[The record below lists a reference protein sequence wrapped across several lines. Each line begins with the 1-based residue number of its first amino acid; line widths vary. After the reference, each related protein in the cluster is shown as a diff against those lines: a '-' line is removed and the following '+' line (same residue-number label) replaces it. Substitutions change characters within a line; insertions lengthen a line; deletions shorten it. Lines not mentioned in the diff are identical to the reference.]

1 MADKTWL
8 GKTGGT
14 QRMQRTLIHWFRHI
28 DTRLIC
34 WFTALW
40 VLGYI
45 LLLGRERRASWHYWR
60 RRQGK
65 RPLAACRWMWRQYY
79 AMSDVVLDRFAAFAG
94 QRFDI
99 HTDDPNGLMER
110 LQQGQEGFV
119 VISSHIGN
127 QELAGYFTQ
136 SKKPMHVLI
145 YLGDTQ
151 TMNEQRTR
159 MFEQKNLYFLP
170 VEADGSHVFEMHE
183 VLSRGDALSIHGD
196 RTFTDSRTLLLP
208 FLSAEAVFPEGP
220 FRVAAAERVQVVTMF
235 MLRTGH
241 NRYELRIRGLSRP
254 EDNAL
259 NNKQLARALAERYA
273 AEMEAALSDYPEQW
287 FNFYEFWNE

>member
-1 MADKTWL
+1 
-8 GKTGGT
+8 
-14 QRMQRTLIHWFRHI
+14 
-28 DTRLIC
+28 
-34 WFTALW
+34 
-40 VLGYI
+40 
-45 LLLGRERRASWHYWR
+45 
-60 RRQGK
+60 
-65 RPLAACRWMWRQYY
+65 
-79 AMSDVVLDRFAAFAG
+79 
-94 QRFDI
+94 
-99 HTDDPNGLMER
+99 
-110 LQQGQEGFV
+110 
-119 VISSHIGN
+119 
-127 QELAGYFTQ
+127 
-136 SKKPMHVLI
+136 MHVLI

-159 MFEQKNLYFLP
+159 MFAERNLTFLP

-208 FLSAEAVFPEGP
+208 FLGAEAVFPEGP
-220 FRVAAAERVQVVTMF
+220 FRVAAAERVPVVTMF

-254 EDNAL
+254 EDDTF